1 MKHNS
6 EKLHD
11 RLLWVGKEV
20 FNVNTVDD
28 TILEFEKIF
37 SKLNCP
43 IKLSHIGITNKN
55 EISDLLIKNKAT
67 GMVIKLNSND
77 LFKIV
82 DLM

>member
-11 RLLWVGKEV
+11 RLLWLGKEV

-28 TILEFEKIF
+28 TINEFEKLF

-43 IKLSHIGITNKN
+43 IKLLQIDITNKK

-67 GMVIKLNSND
+67 GMVVKLSSND
-77 LFKIV
+77 LV
-82 DLM
+82 NPT